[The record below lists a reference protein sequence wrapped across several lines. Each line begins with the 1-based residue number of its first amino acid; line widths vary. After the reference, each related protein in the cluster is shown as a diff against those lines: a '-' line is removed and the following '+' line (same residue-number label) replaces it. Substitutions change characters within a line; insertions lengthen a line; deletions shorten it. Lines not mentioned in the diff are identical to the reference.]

1 MKETLEIFITDKILQ
16 VHPGVK
22 AGVVLE
28 LLKTNTYDY
37 THHVFV
43 TNNDNKFIGV
53 IDINSLLKQN
63 PDLLIDDLI
72 EKCDDIGVSK
82 SPGFAVNYAL
92 NRGIQFVPVADKN
105 GIFIG
110 ILPPKTIVE
119 TLRREHVEDMH
130 RMAGIKK
137 EAVNASKAITEPPTR
152 SVWHRLPW
160 LLVGLIGSFLATFI
174 MSSYEET
181 LNSNIALAFFIPG
194 IVYLADA
201 IGTQT
206 ETIVIR
212 GLSLSWTSFKKIL
225 RREFITG
232 FLIGLILGLIS
243 LPVIILGGFE
253 PMIAV
258 VVAISITVAGTLST
272 TIGLLL
278 PWLILRLGKDPA
290 FGSGPL
296 ATIIQDVL
304 SILVY
309 LLVATT
315 MLSLV

>member
-1 MKETLEIFITDKILQ
+1 VGIIL
-16 VHPGVK
+16 
-22 AGVVLE
+22 
-28 LLKTNTYDY
+28 
-37 THHVFV
+37 
-43 TNNDNKFIGV
+43 
-53 IDINSLLKQN
+53 
-63 PDLLIDDLI
+63 
-72 EKCDDIGVSK
+72 
-82 SPGFAVNYAL
+82 
-92 NRGIQFVPVADKN
+92 
-105 GIFIG
+105 
-110 ILPPKTIVE
+110 PKTIIE
-119 TLRREHVEDMH
+119 TLRKDHIEDMH
-130 RMAGIKK
+130 RMAGIRK

-160 LLVGLIGSFLATFI
+160 LLVGLVGSFLATFI
-174 MSSYEET
+174 MSNYEET
-181 LNSNIALAFFIPG
+181 LNANIALAFFIPG

-212 GLSLSWTSFKKIL
+212 GLSLSWTTFKKIL

-232 FLIGLILGLIS
+232 FLIGLILGVIS

-278 PWLILRLGKDPA
+278 PWIILRLGKDPA

-315 MLSLV
+315 MLSLI